1 MDIDS
6 FLLKLNSTDI
16 FEKVS
21 KGPLAKFMNFNNF
34 EINKGRLGLLKSDT
48 GSIPK
53 KGSICL

>member
-16 FEKVS
+16 FHKVA

-34 EINKGRLGLLKSDT
+34 EINKGKLGLLKSET

-53 KGSICL
+53 KESICL